1 MNELQVINDERF
13 QIFSKENLGSVRTVL
28 VNNEAWFCIKDVCN
42 ILELTNPTVVAKRL
56 DEDEKA
62 KFDLGLKNGELTN
75 FTNESG
81 LYALIVRSDKKEAKP
96 FRKWITSE
104 VIPAIRKTGMYI
116 TNNLWEE
123 IMNNP
128 SKLGEAF
135 IEFGKVKKENEL
147 LLEENQVQKQIIAEY
162 KPIKEYVDTILSSED
177 TMATTQIA
185 ADYGLSAYELNK
197 MLNEQRIIRKVGGQW
212 ILYIEHM
219 NKGYTKSETIT
230 LKRKDGTDKVVP
242 NTKWTQKGRLFI
254 HNLLESLGIKAN
266 MDKEREGA

>member
-1 MNELQVINDERF
+1 MNELQIFKSEKFGEVRVQVINEIPYFNLNDVCKILGLGNPSQVKTRLRKDGVISNEV
-13 QIFSKENLGSVRTVL
+13 IDNLGRKQNSNFIDESNFYKCIFQSRKPEAEEITEWVTGDVL
-28 VNNEAWFCIKDVCN
+28 
-42 ILELTNPTVVAKRL
+42 PM
-56 DEDEKA
+56 
-62 KFDLGLKNGELTN
+62 
-75 FTNESG
+75 
-81 LYALIVRSDKKEAKP
+81 
-96 FRKWITSE
+96 
-104 VIPAIRKTGMYI
+104 IRKTGMYI

-128 SKLGEAF
+128 AKLGEAF

-197 MLNEQRIIRKVGGQW
+197 ILNEERIIRKVGGQW

-219 NKGYTKSETIT
+219 NKGYTKSETFTI
-230 LKRKDGTDKVVP
+230 KRENGNKAVA

-266 MDKEREGA
+266 MDIEKEGA

>member
-13 QIFSKENLGSVRTVL
+13 QIFSKENLGSVRTIL
-28 VNNEAWFCIKDVCN
+28 ADNEVWVCAKDVCD
-42 ILELTNPTVVAKRL
+42 ILEIKNVTQAVQRL
-56 DEDEKA
+56 DEDERSM
-62 KFDLGLKNGELTN
+62 FNIGRQGNTN
-75 FTNESG
+75 FINESG

-128 SKLGEAF
+128 AKLGEAF

-147 LLEENQVQKQIIAEY
+147 LLEENQIQKQVIAEY
-162 KPIKEYVDTILSSED
+162 KTVKEYVDTILSSED
-177 TMATTQIA
+177 TMSITQIA
-185 ADYGLSAYELNK
+185 ADYGLSAMVLNGI
-197 MLNEQRIIRKVGGQW
+197 LNENRVIRKVGNQW
-212 ILYIEHM
+212 ILYVEHM

-230 LKRKDGTDKVVP
+230 VKRKDGTEKVVP

-254 HNLLESLGIKAN
+254 HNLLESLGIQAN